1 MEYSQVFKSCK
12 KNFKKV
18 DIINI
23 KFSVKIRDMLK
34 IEKKFIPSA
43 LALLVIKNNKNIQ
56 IIYQKLFCEEK
67 HVDTYS

>member
-12 KNFKKV
+12 KIFKKV